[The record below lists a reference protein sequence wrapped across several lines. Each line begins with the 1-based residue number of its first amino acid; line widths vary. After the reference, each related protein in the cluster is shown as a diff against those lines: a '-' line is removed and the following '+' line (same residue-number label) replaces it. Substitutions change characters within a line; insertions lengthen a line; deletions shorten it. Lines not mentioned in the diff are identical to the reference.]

1 MAPRQTAPCDARQ
14 FQPRHALNPEQLL
27 GGLQQSVIIRN
38 KYLDRIANLSYL
50 PGRPDKIR
58 NGTRRPVPNINWEPF
73 PPEGPSHAA
82 TDNPKPD
89 YTDVFAR
96 CMRHRLQEFH

>member
-1 MAPRQTAPCDARQ
+1 MRKDKMTRRKL
-14 FQPRHALNPEQLL
+14 FTQLS
-27 GGLQQSVIIRN
+27 GGLQQSFIIRN
-38 KYLDRIANLSYL
+38 KYLDMIANLSYL

-58 NGTRRPVPNINWEPF
+58 NGTRRPVPNIDWKPF
-73 PPEGPSHAA
+73 PSQVPSHAA

-96 CMRHRLQEFH
+96 CMRHRLPAFH

>member
-1 MAPRQTAPCDARQ
+1 M
-14 FQPRHALNPEQLL
+14 
-27 GGLQQSVIIRN
+27 
-38 KYLDRIANLSYL
+38 IANLSYL

-73 PPEGPSHAA
+73 PPQVPSHAP

-96 CMRHRLQEFH
+96 CMRHRLPRSINAATRNQTAGKSAVRQCRNWPSPGPRDSFQRFKVLISVRI